1 MKGRLPISLGSRF
14 GRHTGYLIEKHTIS
28 TSSTKKNESEQTIKE
43 NLFGLMSVKDS
54 STVSKRWVALF
65 TCLVTRAIHM
75 QVMKYMNVETFM
87 QGFTRFIS
95 RRRRLKFVMS
105 ITPRTLLTRETKAAI
120 HYINSP
126 VARRMVEVVKR
137 TLQEAAKKNLMGEEF
152 TVIITEIKCLV
163 NERH

>member
-1 MKGRLPISLGSRF
+1 MKGRLPISLGSR
-14 GRHTGYLIEKHTIS
+14 IS

-105 ITPRTLLTRETKAAI
+105 ITPRTLL
-120 HYINSP
+120 
-126 VARRMVEVVKR
+126 
-137 TLQEAAKKNLMGEEF
+137 
-152 TVIITEIKCLV
+152 
-163 NERH
+163 